1 MKKILENRW
10 TVVGLCFLMVMISL
24 GFASSTKS
32 LFPDEITKE
41 IGVERMIAQNGKG
54 VHCLLAVYML
64 VQKAL
69 FK

>member
-1 MKKILENRW
+1 M
-10 TVVGLCFLMVMISL
+10 VGHADNGAYGCVL
-24 GFASSTKS
+24 GKRAFEHNPAALSSVPGLGIFAKYTHLIAKG
-32 LFPDEITKE
+32 LA
-41 IGVERMIAQNGKG
+41 AQNGKG